1 MECHNLAGGE
11 MTKVAFRIMLLLSVL
26 ALGRVL
32 IGGFFQPHACDEV
45 TVVLSLGGE
54 TASVSSATDDSRED

>member
-1 MECHNLAGGE
+1 

-32 IGGFFQPHACDEV
+32 IGGFFQPYACDEV
-45 TVVLSLGGE
+45 AVVQLQGGE
-54 TASVSSATDDSRED
+54 TASDGSATDDSRED